1 MIMREILDKIFKN
14 KKLTI
19 LIPIIVSL
27 FLYFLFVLF
36 GTGEEKNNMLILLP
50 LMGLFWYFGVFL
62 VVYIQIK
69 NPLCP
74 EKFLDFFVFIATIF
88 FSIGAV
94 FLTVSALINGMH
106 NFNPVTIPAC
116 LTLSSLSWAHSKRN
130 R

>member
-1 MIMREILDKIFKN
+1 MRDFLDKIFNN
-14 KKLTI
+14 KKVTI
-19 LIPIIVSL
+19 FIPIIISL
-27 FLYFLFVLF
+27 LIYILFVIF
-36 GTGEEKNNMLILLP
+36 GTGEDKSNFMFIIP
-50 LMGLFWYFGVFL
+50 IISIFWYFGVFL

>member
-1 MIMREILDKIFKN
+1 MRVFLDKIFNN
-14 KKLTI
+14 KKVTI
-19 LIPIIVSL
+19 FIPIIISL
-27 FLYFLFVLF
+27 LIYILFVIF
-36 GTGEEKNNMLILLP
+36 GTGEDKSNFMFIIP
-50 LMGLFWYFGVFL
+50 IISIFWYFGVFL

>member
-1 MIMREILDKIFKN
+1 MRVFLDKIFNN
-14 KKLTI
+14 KKVTI
-19 LIPIIVSL
+19 FIPIIISL
-27 FLYFLFVLF
+27 LIYILFVIF
-36 GTGEEKNNMLILLP
+36 GTGEDKSNFMFIIP
-50 LMGLFWYFGVFL
+50 IISIFWYFGVFL

-88 FSIGAV
+88 FSIGVV

>member
-1 MIMREILDKIFKN
+1 L
-14 KKLTI
+14 
-19 LIPIIVSL
+19 LIYI
-27 FLYFLFVLF
+27 LFVIF
-36 GTGEEKNNMLILLP
+36 GTGEDKSNFMFIIP
-50 LMGLFWYFGVFL
+50 IISIFWYFGVFL

-106 NFNPVTIPAC
+106 NFNTVTIPAC